1 MLNGA
6 PAEAISI
13 DGYELIRL
21 LGQGGAGTVYQA
33 RQQSTGQ
40 VVAIKLLRHSAERD
54 AGRDRRLAER
64 FERETRLCAQ
74 LHHPHLVRLLDKGRA
89 NGQLYAVF
97 EFVPGETLKDLV
109 LRKGPLSAT
118 EAGELM
124 GQVLDALACA
134 HAQGIAHRDLKPHN
148 IMITTTG
155 ARTHAKVL
163 DFGIAAFVPER
174 AHGEQHAV
182 TMTQETMC
190 SPSYSAPEQ
199 LRGEPPS
206 VKSDLYAWGLV
217 LLECLTGQPAVQG
230 ATLAEIFYQQLSS
243 DEIALPPALLGHPLG
258 GLLRRVL
265 RKNPMERAEGAATVH
280 AEFGRLNLGSIIGRL
295 AARGAAGP
303 AQDAMTAPFQP
314 GAAVPTYE
322 RRQITVL
329 CCTLFLRSA
338 SEHELEASEALQRDQ
353 IGQCIDTAVRHGGH
367 IAGTLGAGLMIYYGY
382 PQPSDSDARR
392 AASTALELVSQAR
405 RRALLLEP
413 QGFQLSIRL
422 GIHTGMVLVRPGY
435 QPGGSTP
442 NTALLLEQAAP
453 AGAIMASA
461 AARRMLE
468 PYMEFEAE
476 RLVQADPSG
485 PPMAMYALAGEYA
498 TDAGQP
504 LRADAARSVLVGRR
518 AEVARLEQA
527 WRATVSGRGQA
538 LLIQGEAGIGKS
550 RLAAQVS
557 LLARADGHVV
567 RECRCLPEQRNDAL
581 RPFLDLVRA
590 HWRLDDGGA
599 DGGAGEP
606 GQHARL
612 RAALKD
618 GGVDSPWALAI
629 LCAWLGLPLPPA
641 DIGMPLS
648 AERQKQLLLES
659 MCAMLAQLG
668 AGRPY
673 LLVVEDVH
681 WIDQTSAELLAAL
694 LTADR
699 AGGLLLLTARPEFVS
714 PFDPAVLPLVQVARL
729 DEEAAGELAC
739 ALLDGAR
746 IEPAALRE
754 LLERSDGV
762 PLFVEELTRTLVENR
777 LLVAEDGAYRFADG
791 ADKSAIPVTLRD
803 LLAARLARMGPAR
816 ETAQL
821 AAAIGRNF
829 GHALLLDV
837 ALADEASLQADL
849 DALVSAGLVQLRRHV
864 QGDSYVFRHA
874 LIRDAAYDAMPRAT
888 QRQTHAR
895 IAQRLAI
902 GTPAEVDAAQAELAR
917 HYAAAEQFD
926 DAVVCG
932 NRAARV
938 LLERALHDDAIVMA
952 GAVERWAARLDSA
965 PRRQAELGAS
975 ITLTNALMSKYGWAN
990 PRVLGMAERTL
1001 ALLDAGADPAQRVPV
1016 LWMLAFYHHVA
1027 SHRGTVRQLSGQL
1040 DGLCGSDVGLR
1051 AASRTLR
1058 GVSSWI
1064 DGDLVAADQAFVEAI
1079 DAYDPQLHAGH
1090 GYQFGL
1096 DTRVWAGAGL
1106 AQVRWFA
1113 SPDDADEADA
1123 LALAHAAVAHARA
1136 LRHVPS
1142 IGVALMYLC
1151 FLHHYRGDLDS
1162 TRTVSAEMLELAGQ
1176 YGLPAV
1182 QGYGAAMYSWACSDL
1197 AGIEQVLD
1205 ILGHTGCMLGLSYIG
1220 SMVAELH
1227 ARAGDFHAAL
1237 VRVDQSLALC
1247 DRVEERYFKPEMLRQ
1262 RAHYRGSAT
1271 PQALAASRE
1280 DLELAVTLARA
1291 GGMGR
1296 SAHAAALALNAVTAV
1311 APAPASLIHAV

>member
-1 MLNGA
+1 MLSSA
-6 PAEAISI
+6 PTAAISI
-13 DGYELIRL
+13 DGYQLIRL
-21 LGQGGAGTVYQA
+21 LGQGGAGTVYKA
-33 RQQSTGQ
+33 RQLSTGQ
-40 VVAIKLLRHSAERD
+40 IVALKLLRRCAD
-54 AGRDRRLAER
+54 QDMQRDRRLTER

-74 LHHPHLVRLLDKGRA
+74 LHHPHLVRLLDKGSA
-89 NGQLYAVF
+89 GGQLYAVF
-97 EFVPGETLKDLV
+97 EFVPGETLKERV
-109 LRKGPLSAT
+109 LRKGPLCAT

-134 HAQGIAHRDLKPHN
+134 HAHGIAHRDLKPQN

-155 ARTHAKVL
+155 VRTHAKVL

-174 AHGEQHAV
+174 AHGEERAV

-230 ATLAEIFYQQLSS
+230 ATLAEIFYQQLSAE
-243 DEIALPPALLGHPLG
+243 EIALPAALLGHPLAA
-258 GLLRRVL
+258 LLRRVL
-265 RKNPMERAEGAATVH
+265 RKNPRERAEGATAVH
-280 AEFGRLNLGSIIGRL
+280 AEFARLNLGSIVGQL
-295 AARGAAGP
+295 AARAAAGP
-303 AQDAMTAPFQP
+303 AHGALTAPYHP
-314 GAAVPTYE
+314 GAAVPAYE

-353 IGQCIDTAVRHGGH
+353 IGQCIDIAVRHGGH
-367 IAGTLGAGLMIYYGY
+367 IAGALGAGLMIYYGY

-392 AASTALELVSQAR
+392 AACTALELVSQAR
-405 RRALLLEP
+405 RRGLLLEP

-435 QPGGSTP
+435 QPGGITP

-461 AARRMLE
+461 EARRMLE
-468 PYMEFEAE
+468 PYMEFDSE
-476 RLVQADPSG
+476 RMLPADPAG

-504 LRADAARSVLVGRR
+504 LRAGAARSMLFGRG
-518 AEVARLEQA
+518 AELARLELA
-527 WRATVSGRGQA
+527 WRAAASGCGQSI
-538 LLIQGEAGIGKS
+538 LIQGEAGIGKS

-557 LLARADGHVV
+557 ALARAEGYAA
-567 RECRCLPEQRNDAL
+567 RECRCLPEHRNDAL

-590 HWRLDDGGA
+590 HWHLDEGSA
-599 DGGAGEP
+599 DGATGDSGRHE
-606 GQHARL
+606 RL
-612 RAALKD
+612 RAALD
-618 GGVDSPWALAI
+618 GGGMHSPWALTI
-629 LCAWLGLPLPPA
+629 LCAWLGLPLPAA
-641 DIGMPLS
+641 DAGIALS

-659 MCAMLAQLG
+659 MRALLSQLG
-668 AGRPY
+668 GGRPY
-673 LLVVEDVH
+673 LLLIEDLH
-681 WIDQTSAELLAAL
+681 WIDQTSFEL
-694 LTADR
+694 LTA
-699 AGGLLLLTARPEFVS
+699 LLSASDGAAALMVLTARPEFAS
-714 PFDPAVLPLVQVARL
+714 PLDAAVLQLGRL
-729 DEEAAGELAC
+729 DEDAAGELAC
-739 ALLDGAR
+739 SLLGGAR
-746 IEPAALRE
+746 LAPGALRE

-762 PLFVEELTRTLVENR
+762 PLFVEELTRTLVEHR
-777 LLVAEDGAYRFADG
+777 LLVADDGVYRFAHG
-791 ADKSAIPVTLRD
+791 ADKAAIPLTLRD

-821 AAAIGRNF
+821 AAAIGRTF
-829 GHALLLDV
+829 AHALLLDV

-849 DALVSAGLVQLRRHV
+849 DVLVGAGLVQLRRHV
-864 QGDSYVFRHA
+864 QGDSYMFRHA
-874 LIRDAAYDAMPRAT
+874 LMRDAAYDAMPRGV

-895 IAQRLAI
+895 IAHRLAA
-902 GTPAEVDAAQAELAR
+902 GSAAEVDAAQAELAR

-926 DAVVCG
+926 RAVVCG

-938 LLERALHDDAIVMA
+938 LLERALHDDAIALA
-952 GAVERWAARLDSA
+952 GTVEQWSARLDLG
-965 PRRQAELGAS
+965 PRRQAVLGAS

-990 PRVLGMAERTL
+990 PRVLDMAERTL
-1001 ALLDAGADPAQRVPV
+1001 SLLDAGADPARRVPV

-1027 SHRGTVRQLSGQL
+1027 SHRGAVRQLAGQL
-1040 DGLCGSDVGLR
+1040 ETLCGDDTGLQV
-1051 AASRTLR
+1051 AAGTLR

-1064 DGDLVAADQAFVEAI
+1064 DGDLVTAEGAFVQAI
-1079 DAYDPQLHAGH
+1079 ASYDPLLHAGH

-1096 DTRVWAGAGL
+1096 DTRVWASAGL

-1113 SPDDADEADA
+1113 GHDEAAEADA
-1123 LALAHAAVAHARA
+1123 LQLARTAVAHAHA

-1151 FLHHYRGDLDS
+1151 FLHHYRGDLDN
-1162 TRTVSAEMLELAGQ
+1162 TRTTSAEMLELAGQ

-1182 QGYGAAMYSWACSDL
+1182 QGYAAAMHGWSCSDL
-1197 AGIEQVLD
+1197 ERTEQVLEA
-1205 ILGHTGCMLGLSYIG
+1205 LGRTGCMLGLSYIG
-1220 SMVAELH
+1220 SMVAQLH
-1227 ARAGDFHAAL
+1227 ARAGDSHAAL
-1237 VRVDQSLALC
+1237 LRIEQSLDLC
-1247 DRVEERYFKPEMLRQ
+1247 DQVEERYFKPEMLRQ
-1262 RAHYRGSAT
+1262 RAQYRGSAT
-1271 PQALAASRE
+1271 EEALAASRA
-1280 DLELAVTLARA
+1280 DLELAVALARA

-1296 SAHAAALALNAVTAV
+1296 SERTARLELNALPAA
-1311 APAPASLIHAV
+1311 APAPALLVHAV